1 MSLPFWR
8 CHLQFLLQSFRRC
21 MTQAWTT
28 GGWQSTHQIT
38 VIQYYFMSVG
48 SKGEFLYL
56 FKLLMIISKWWWGWM
71 FQKCWDFP
79 SVNETCRAGGRCG
92 QGLRGGW
99 WVGGQRFLQDRDLI
113 TDAACNASSWQME
126 DWLLDWL
133 LAGFLTVFSFPEMM
147 HPPLPVLRPYFAL
160 HLQHPWSTPSIQT
173 FGLPVWN

>member
-1 MSLPFWR
+1 
-8 CHLQFLLQSFRRC
+8 

-79 SVNETCRAGGRCG
+79 PVSETYRAGGRYG

-99 WVGGQRFLQDRDLI
+99 WVGGQRFLQDWDLI
-113 TDAACNASSWQME
+113 TDAVCNASSWQME

-133 LAGFLTVFSFPEMM
+133 LAGFLAVSSSSPTACAQATLLPPPEASLV
-147 HPPLPVLRPYFAL
+147 HP
-160 HLQHPWSTPSIQT
+160 QHPDVWSEISFQT
-173 FGLPVWN
+173 LWCLLAVL